1 MLRKILVVDDSELL
15 HRMYDLVLLRYRQV
29 GAVILHARNGAEAL
43 SMLREHR
50 EIDLVL
56 LDINMPVMNGLETL
70 VELNRSGQLPHLKVI
85 MVSTE
90 GHEEDVRRAILSGA
104 TAYVTKPFSPTLLH
118 ELISTHVL
126 DTPLAAIRAGR

>member
-15 HRMYDLVLLRYRQV
+15 HRMYDLVLLRYRQA
-29 GAVILHARNGAEAL
+29 GANVLHARDGAEGL
-43 SMLREHR
+43 NMIHEHR

-56 LDINMPVMNGLETL
+56 LDINMPVMGGLEAL
-70 VELNRSGQLPHLKVI
+70 AALKRSGRLQQLTVI

-90 GHEEDVRRAILSGA
+90 GQEEEVRGAILSGA

-118 ELISTHVL
+118 DLISQHVL
-126 DTPLAAIRAGR
+126 HTPRAAIRAGC

>member
-15 HRMYDLVLLRYRQV
+15 HRMYDLVLLRYRQA
-29 GAVILHARNGAEAL
+29 GAVVLHARNGAEGL
-43 SMLREHR
+43 DMIQEHR

-56 LDINMPVMNGLETL
+56 LDINMPVMTGLEA
-70 VELNRSGQLPHLKVI
+70 LNALKRSGRLKQLAVI

-104 TAYVTKPFSPTLLH
+104 TAYVTKPFAPAQLYH
-118 ELISTHVL
+118 LIAKHVL
-126 DTPLAAIRAGR
+126 DTTPAAIRA